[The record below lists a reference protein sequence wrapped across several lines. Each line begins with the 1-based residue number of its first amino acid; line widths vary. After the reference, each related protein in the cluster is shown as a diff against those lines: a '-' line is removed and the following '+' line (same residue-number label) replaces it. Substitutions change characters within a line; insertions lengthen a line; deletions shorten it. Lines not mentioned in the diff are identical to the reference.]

1 MIKTTAR
8 NTEKA
13 VKATAK
19 GTVKTTEKGIKTAQ
33 ATSKAVSYTHL
44 DVYKRQTQSI
54 APSSITGITTLVVQR
69 P

>member
-33 ATSKAVSYTHL
+33 AT
-44 DVYKRQTQSI
+44 
-54 APSSITGITTLVVQR
+54 VVT
-69 P
+69 PKS